1 MSNKEINS
9 KNTLIAIHYAFHKS
23 RGKKFTKIKYILF
36 HVHNFEYFKKYLIKD
51 FPDTK
56 LILLVR
62 EPLQNFWRRSYTF
75 NQIEKD
81 RYDYSD
87 QQYLKNFTYINLL
100 NQIFLDIDHI
110 DKELTLKK

>member
-1 MSNKEINS
+1 MLFINQEA
-9 KNTLIAIHYAFHKS
+9 KNLQ
-23 RGKKFTKIKYILF
+23 KIKYILF

-62 EPLQNFWRRSYTF
+62 EPLNFWRRSYTF

-87 QQYLKNFTYINLL
+87 QQIS
-100 NQIFLDIDHI
+100 
-110 DKELTLKK
+110 